1 MDSHFLA
8 GAMINFVFIC
18 IGCFMI
24 IRGKSLKANLGNQN
38 TPISPNVLIIL
49 GLLLITVNALQI
61 VGIG

>member
-8 GAMINFVFIC
+8 GAMINLVMIC
-18 IGCFMI
+18 IGGFMI

-49 GLLLITVNALQI
+49 GMFLIIVNVIQI
-61 VGIG
+61 LGIG